1 MSLPLSRDFDAVDA
15 GPLPHTTTNAIQDAI
30 VGGTHGSITKH
41 IEITGATRAQSA
53 WALDSSTGWWELAAT
68 LANDELAFTLP
79 LGIGD
84 RLTAL
89 SYYCRDVAPGA
100 SGDGLRGSI
109 IVRDP
114 LLDWAIDS
122 TPETNIDSALDGTSQ
137 KVSVTLG
144 TPHTVVAD
152 KPLELD
158 LFVNP
163 AGDLAG
169 GNIQLYPLLALTFDR
184 P

>member
-1 MSLPLSRDFDAVDA
+1 MSRLASTR
-15 GPLPHTTTNAIQDAI
+15 
-30 VGGTHGSITKH
+30 
-41 IEITGATRAQSA
+41 ITGAPRAQSA

-89 SYYCRDVAPGA
+89 SYYCRDVAPGTN
-100 SGDGLRGSI
+100 GDGLRASI
-109 IVRDP
+109 QAMDP
-114 LLDWAIDS
+114 LSDWAIDS
-122 TPETNIDSALDGTSQ
+122 TPEANIDSAQDGTSQ

-152 KPLELD
+152 FPLQIALA
-158 LFVNP
+158 VNP
-163 AGDLAG
+163 TGDLLG
-169 GNIQLYPLLALTFDR
+169 GNIQLYPLIAYTFDR